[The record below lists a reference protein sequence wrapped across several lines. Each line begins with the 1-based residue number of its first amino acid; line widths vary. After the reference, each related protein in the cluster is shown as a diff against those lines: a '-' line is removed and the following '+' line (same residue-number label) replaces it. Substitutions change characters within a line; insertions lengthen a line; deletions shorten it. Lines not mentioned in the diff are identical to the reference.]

1 MVIIKCLNP
10 GAERRLEGEKMKKEY
25 PENYEVN
32 ESRSGYRADGDD
44 FVFEIKEN
52 LGILRKSNTG
62 WTRELNIVS
71 WNGSSPKYDI
81 RDWAPDHT
89 KMTRG
94 ITLTKEE
101 VQQISGWFQA
111 HINKEEAMK
120 EEHIAVNEGGEIMQ

>member
-1 MVIIKCLNP
+1 M
-10 GAERRLEGEKMKKEY
+10 
-25 PENYEVN
+25 
-32 ESRSGYRADGDD
+32 AD
-44 FVFEIKEN
+44 FKYEIKEEIGT
-52 LGILRKSNTG
+52 LSESGKG
-62 WTRELNIVS
+62 WTKELNLIS
-71 WNGSSPKYDI
+71 HNGAEPKYDI

-120 EEHIAVNEGGEIMQ
+120 EEHIAVNEDGEIMQ